1 MKSSKKKYQPII
13 FSLILIIG
21 LIVGNLLSDSVSK
34 ITHFQ
39 IQKNSKLNTIINL
52 VNSEY
57 VDSINIIELEENA
70 IKSILRELDPHS
82 TYINTK
88 KISTVNEEMEGSFGG
103 IGVEFNIQTDSIVVV
118 SPISGGPSERL
129 GIKSGDRIVEVE
141 DENVAGVGINNDG
154 VIERLRGE
162 VNTTVNLKIK
172 RKGENKLL
180 EYTIKRGE
188 IPLFSLDAKLMITDN
203 IGYIKLNRFSG
214 TTYNEFIQATKKLLD
229 KGMVNLI
236 LDLRGN
242 PGGYLGA
249 AINIS
254 NQFLTASKLIVFTE
268 GRKREK
274 KEFFSDNKGLLKN
287 CNTIDLV
294 DEGSASASEIVA
306 GALQDNDR
314 AKIVGRRTF
323 GKGLVQEQI
332 PIYDGSA
339 IRLTTQRYYTPT
351 GRSIQKPYKKKNS
364 EDYFLEIYKRLENDS
379 AKQLDSLIF
388 TTPNGNIVY
397 GGGGITPDYYV
408 PIDTTLNNTNLNF
421 LYSKNWIF
429 DFCFNYADN
438 NRNTF
443 SKEELLKISIYPKF
457 TDFVTNKDPDYKFNL
472 NLNDEEYLE
481 KLLKA
486 NIARTLWGNDSYY
499 SILLINDKFV
509 ESAIDQL

>member
-1 MKSSKKKYQPII
+1 MNSSKKKYQPII
-13 FSLILIIG
+13 FSLILITGI
-21 LIVGNLLSDSVSK
+21 IVGNLLSDSASK

-39 IQKNSKLNTIINL
+39 IQKNSNLSAIINL

-57 VDSINIIELEENA
+57 VDSINIIDLEENA
-70 IKSILRELDPHS
+70 IKSILKELDPHS
-82 TYINTK
+82 TYINAK
-88 KISTVNEEMEGSFGG
+88 KITTVNEEMEGSFGG
-103 IGVEFNIQTDSIVVV
+103 IGVEFNIQADSIVVI

-141 DENVAGVGINNDG
+141 DENVAGVGIDNNG

-172 RKGENKLL
+172 RRSENKLL

-188 IPLFSLDAKLMITDN
+188 IPLFSLDAKLMITNN

-214 TTYNEFIQATKKLLD
+214 TTYNEFIQGTKELLD
-229 KGMVNLI
+229 NGMDNLI

-254 NQFLTASKLIVFTE
+254 NQFLTANKLIVFTE
-268 GRKREK
+268 GRKRQK
-274 KEFFSDNKGLLKN
+274 KEFYSDNNGLLKN
-287 CNTIDLV
+287 CNTIILV

-314 AKIVGRRTF
+314 AKIIGRRTF

-332 PIYDGSA
+332 SIYDGSA
-339 IRLTTQRYYTPT
+339 VRLTTQRYYTPT

-364 EDYFLEIYKRLENDS
+364 EDYFLEIYKREENDS
-379 AKQLDSLIF
+379 IKQLDSLTF

-397 GGGGITPDYYV
+397 GGGGITPDFFI
-408 PIDTTLNNTNLNF
+408 PIDTNLNSTNLSPLF
-421 LYSKNWIF
+421 SKNWIF

-443 SKEELLKISIYPKF
+443 SKEELLNINIYPKF
-457 TDFVTNKDPDYKFNL
+457 IEFVNNKEPNFKFKL
-472 NLNDEEYLE
+472 NLNDEVYLE
-481 KLLKA
+481 RQLKA

-499 SILLINDKFV
+499 SILLINDKFI
-509 ESAIDQL
+509 ESAIDQF